1 MTAINPLRQLTT
13 RLRFVY
19 GARDRAANNQYN
31 AATQRTR
38 ATVNGLA
45 AANAKLAATQS
56 AVNSAFAGSVK
67 ALGGYAAI
75 LGLAFGG
82 REIVQASDQMD
93 ELNNRLRAVV
103 GNVENIEDLRRS
115 LTRLSVTNFSN
126 IEDTAQIFQRFKIGT
141 EDVGASTEAILEFTD
156 SVQKAAALSGANA
169 QETNNALIQFA
180 QGIASNRFSG
190 EELRS
195 VSEQLP
201 TLLRVLKRDLNL
213 TTGEL
218 RELAF
223 AGGLTSDVIFNAF
236 ENQRETI
243 LQEFSRIQVTQQKA
257 AQNLRTGLFTFF
269 GKFGQ
274 GLGVNRVLADLYQ
287 GIAEG
292 LIALEDA
299 AFKIGLAFRGAARM
313 LFDFQDAVFSVF
325 NPLFGAVGNTGLGD
339 FLRNLRDFFSV
350 FNTFR
355 ASGMGAG
362 EAFKES
368 LGLFF
373 SPETAETIRRV
384 AQSLVAVGKVLLLI
398 SAAKIVRG
406 LAAGIGSLLGVFAG
420 SRGGGKGLLKMVA
433 AFFSM
438 SKALTAIKTVG
449 LLLMRAVFSPITAAI
464 LALQVAFAAWNKEN
478 SNLKKL
484 WEKLVD
490 LWNGGP
496 NGIGLGAIFEFLARV
511 VGGTLTIAFNA
522 LVYVVDGVAGALL
535 AVVNALSDA
544 YDFGKKIVKL
554 GAGIAVKTPAGQG
567 AILAVG
573 QLAGVTP
580 VNRDAG
586 LSLAERRERFLN
598 GNGGNTIIN
607 NFEIKAEDVP
617 KAATAAEKFGQSGLA
632 GEFRRYS
639 QVSN

>member
-1 MTAINPLRQLTT
+1 MTALNTLRMLTT

-19 GARDRAANNQYN
+19 GPGDRNANRQYN

-38 ATVNGLA
+38 AAVNGLA
-45 AANAKLAATQS
+45 AANAKLAATQH

-82 REIVQASDQMD
+82 REIVQAADQMD

-103 GNVENIEDLRRS
+103 GNTENIEDLRRE

-141 EDVGASTEAILEFTD
+141 EDVGASTDEILKFTD
-156 SVQKAAALSGANA
+156 SVQKAAALSGAKA

-201 TLLRVLKRDLNL
+201 TLLRVLKRDLDL

-223 AGGLTSDVIFNAF
+223 AGGLTSDVIFTAF
-236 ENQRETI
+236 DNQRETI
-243 LQEFSRIQVTQQKA
+243 VKEFSRIQVTQQKA

-274 GLGVNRVLADLYQ
+274 GLGINRVLADLYQ

-292 LIALEDA
+292 LVALEGA
-299 AFKIGLAFRGAARM
+299 AFRIGLAFRGAARM

-325 NPLFGAVGNTGLGD
+325 NPIFGAVGNSGLGD
-339 FLRNLRDFFSV
+339 LLKTLRDFFSV
-350 FNTFR
+350 FNTMR
-355 ASGMGAG
+355 ASGKSAG
-362 EAFKES
+362 EAFRES
-368 LGLFF
+368 LALFF
-373 SPETAETIRRV
+373 EPGTAKAIERI
-384 AQSLVAVGKVLLLI
+384 AQSLVLVGKVLLLI
-398 SAAKIVRG
+398 SAAKIVKG
-406 LAAGIGSLLGVFAG
+406 LAMGIGGILGIFAN
-420 SRGGGKGLLKMVA
+420 SRGGGKGLLKVVA

-438 SKALTAIKTVG
+438 KKALMGIKAVG
-449 LLLMRAVFSPITAAI
+449 MLLMRAVFSPITGVI

-478 SNLKKL
+478 SNLKAL
-484 WEKLVD
+484 WEKLAA

-496 NGIGLGAIFEFLARV
+496 NGIGLGAVFDFLA
-511 VGGTLTIAFNA
+511 
-522 LVYVVDGVAGALL
+522 D
-535 AVVNALSDA
+535 
-544 YDFGKKIVKL
+544 K
-554 GAGIAVKTPAGQG
+554 
-567 AILAVG
+567 
-573 QLAGVTP
+573 
-580 VNRDAG
+580 
-586 LSLAERRERFLN
+586 
-598 GNGGNTIIN
+598 
-607 NFEIKAEDVP
+607 
-617 KAATAAEKFGQSGLA
+617 
-632 GEFRRYS
+632 
-639 QVSN
+639 